1 MGYSF
6 YTKLYKKINGIPS
19 RCLCLYEQRRVWRYL
34 YQAANI
40 TATGVRGWGSC
51 EENFIYNLHSVVGY
65 SEISLFS

>member
-6 YTKLYKKINGIPS
+6 GTKVYKKINGIPPDLYVYMS
-19 RCLCLYEQRRVWRYL
+19 REECGGIC

-51 EENFIYNLHSVVGY
+51 EEKLYL
-65 SEISLFS
+65 